1 MRPPAFWAAGP
12 DHPAARCL
20 APVGAAY
27 GALVAR
33 RMDRPGV
40 RAGCP
45 VLCLGNF
52 TLGGAGKTP
61 AALAL
66 ASLLAALGRTPAFL
80 SRGYG
85 GRTAGPMRVVLDRHD
100 AEAVGDEPLLLA
112 RRAPTVVARDRPA
125 GAALCRALGADTIV
139 MDDGLQNPSLVKDLA
154 LAVIDGPAGLG
165 NGLPVPAGPLRAP
178 LARQWR
184 HVAGLIL
191 VGDGA
196 PGEAVA
202 RAAEIRGLP
211 VHRARLVPEADDL
224 AGRRCLAFA
233 GIGRPDKFFATL
245 AEAGA
250 VIAAT
255 RPFPDHH
262 PYRRGEL
269 AALAAE
275 AQRLEADLVTT
286 EKDAARLPPAFAAR
300 VRVLRVRLVFADAEA
315 LRRQVRGALADAR

>member
-20 APVGAAY
+20 APLGAAY

-33 RMDRPGV
+33 RMDRPGA

-45 VLCLGNF
+45 ILCLGNF

-66 ASLLAALGRTPAFL
+66 AAVLADLGRTPAFL

-85 GRTAGPMRVVLDRHD
+85 GRTAGPVQVDLARHD
-100 AEAVGDEPLLLA
+100 ADAVGDEPLLLA
-112 RRAPTVVARDRPA
+112 RRAPTVVSRDRPA

-139 MDDGLQNPSLVKDLA
+139 MDDGLQNPSLVKDLS

-178 LARQWR
+178 LDRQWR

-202 RAAEIRGLP
+202 RAAEARGLP
-211 VHRARLVPEADDL
+211 VHRARLVRETDDL

-262 PYRRGEL
+262 RYRAGEL
-269 AALAAE
+269 ATLATE
-275 AQRLEADLVTT
+275 A
-286 EKDAARLPPAFAAR
+286 
-300 VRVLRVRLVFADAEA
+300 
-315 LRRQVRGALADAR
+315 

>member
-1 MRPPAFWAAGP
+1 MMRTPAFWQRP
-12 DHPAARCL
+12 SLRARLL
-20 APVGAAY
+20 APLGRLY
-27 GALVAR
+27 GATTAR
-33 RMDRPGV
+33 AMAERGLDVGV
-40 RAGCP
+40 P
-45 VLCLGNF
+45 VVTIGNF
-52 TLGGAGKTP
+52 VAGGAGKTP

-66 ASLLAALGRTPAFL
+66 AALLVALGRTPAFL

-85 GRTAGPMRVVLDRHD
+85 GRTAGPVQVDLDRHD
-100 AEAVGDEPLLLA
+100 ADAVGDEPLLLA
-112 RRAPTVVARDRPA
+112 RRAPTVVSRDRPA
-125 GAALCRALGADTIV
+125 GAGLCRALGADTIV
-139 MDDGLQNPSLVKDLA
+139 MDDGLQNPSLAKDLS

-178 LARQWR
+178 LDRQWR

-202 RAAEIRGLP
+202 RAAENRSLP
-211 VHRARLVPEADDL
+211 VHRARLVRETDDL

-262 PYRRGEL
+262 RYRVSEL

-275 AQRLEADLVTT
+275 AQRLGADLVTT
-286 EKDAARLPPAFAAR
+286 EKDAARLPPDFAAG
-300 VRVLRVRLVFADAEA
+300 VRVLRVRLAFDDAEA
-315 LRRQVRGALADAR
+315 LRRQVRGALAGAP